1 MPVTDKRQYTRFSF
15 ESIFEVRTTEWSDPM
30 ATGLDISLNGCRF
43 QCEQSMSD
51 DKTVTLAFQPGFELE
66 GNVRWCWPI
75 EWYYQAAV
83 HFVGISAEKQIQLK
97 AYIGEVTV
105 GDCQMELKDEATPE
119 TITEVEKSLT
129 VAEDEIEVDDDL
141 GDLITDLE
149 EEEELETETDED
161 ELEELPP
168 REKEDLQE
176 PDEEWPL
183 GSISSLSE
191 TALHEDFLHE
201 FADGDLNP
209 RSFAGSQVIIY
220 DVEKKQTDLLSQYL
234 AERAG
239 MEVECVTKRQNLWRL
254 LKLDPLDLVIIETGA
269 DGSSDSLEVMQQTKD
284 QFPEVHFICLS
295 SPVSLDRRLQ
305 YLNAG
310 ALDYLIRPVHL
321 STVAQSVLI
330 QLNRTEGDFT
340 DDFVVPLASK
350 AVDIHVEKTLIDSSE
365 TYPDEDLSDMV
376 SLLDEDLDLPQEIDL
391 IDEDF

>member
-1 MPVTDKRQYTRFSF
+1 MSESDRRKFLRVLF
-15 ESIFEVRTTEWSDPM
+15 EASFEVRAAEWSDKE

-43 QCEQSMSD
+43 NCEKSMSD
-51 DKTVTLAFQPGFELE
+51 GETVSLAFEHGFELE

-75 EWYYQAAV
+75 EWYFQAAV
-83 HFVGISAEKQIQLK
+83 HFAGISPKKQIQLK
-97 AYIGEVTV
+97 AYIEEVT
-105 GDCQMELKDEATPE
+105 GEDFQMELKDEATPE
-119 TITEVEKSLT
+119 TIAEAEKSLT
-129 VAEDEIEVDDDL
+129 VTDDEIEVDDDL
-141 GDLITDLE
+141 GDLVTESEEDEDLE
-149 EEEELETETDED
+149 IDED

-168 REKEDLQE
+168 LKEEDLLE
-176 PDEEWPL
+176 PGEEEPL
-183 GSISSLSE
+183 DSKLPFSE
-191 TALHEDFLHE
+191 ALQHEDFLHE
-201 FADGDLNP
+201 FAEGDLNP
-209 RSFAGSQVIIY
+209 RSFAGSQVVIY
-220 DVEKKQTDLLSQYL
+220 DVEKKHTELLSQYL
-234 AERAG
+234 TERAG
-239 MEVECVTKRQNLWRL
+239 MEVECVSKRQNLWRL

-269 DGSSDSLEVMQQTKD
+269 DGNSDSLEVMQQTKD

-330 QLNRTEGDFT
+330 QLNRAEGDFT
-340 DDFVVPLASK
+340 DDFVPPVSE
-350 AVDIHVEKTLIDSSE
+350 AVDIPAEKTLIDSSE